1 MGLDLRRT
9 GAARATPGGQAGAVP
24 PPYDAMNF
32 LNLLGIEL
40 SPLDPE
46 HYPIARV
53 TVRHDLIAG
62 TGYLW
67 APVVITLADA
77 LCAFGVNHHW
87 PEGAKS
93 FTTVDSSANFISS
106 AREGDLVMATAA
118 PLHTG
123 RTTQVWDAKVTNETT
138 EKLMATYRCTQLI
151 LY

>member
-1 MGLDLRRT
+1 
-9 GAARATPGGQAGAVP
+9 VP
-24 PPYDAMNF
+24 PPYDVYNF
-32 LNLLGIEL
+32 LNLLGIDID
-40 SPLDPE
+40 SPESDNG
-46 HYPIARV
+46 PIARLTV
-53 TVRHDLIAG
+53 THNLIAG

-93 FTTVDSSANFISS
+93 FTTVDCSANFISS
-106 AREGDLVMATAA
+106 AREGDLVMATAS

-123 RTTQVWDAKVTNETT
+123 RTTQVWDAKVTNETS